1 MLTEAAIM
9 GKRDDLRGLKEN
21 VIVGRLIPAGTGL
34 AYHKA
39 RHDKESVEAQEAAA
53 LAAAEAAF
61 AIPAAPEPELVTA
74 EESASSAATTAAAL
88 DLSALFGGPST
99 SSDESP
105 AQPSGEEG

>member
-1 MLTEAAIM
+1 MAASVSTRVVSWKEAAEM
-9 GKRDDLRGLKEN
+9 N
-21 VIVGRLIPAGTGL
+21 
-34 AYHKA
+34 
-39 RHDKESVEAQEAAA
+39 ESVEAQEAAA

-74 EESASSAATTAAAL
+74 EESASSATTTAAAL